1 MTQQNNDQSSDSNTE
16 DPVSNTADGKN
27 ARVQI
32 FHARDARSMMELGI
46 MSVEFPPEVKPLVAE
61 AVGNG
66 LIAGDEVKVL
76 FSMPGFSLLH
86 AWLKKDYPLAAHSHD
101 ADCLYWIVS
110 GALQYGSQILRK
122 GDGFFVPANVP
133 YSYVPVGDN
142 GVEVLE
148 FRHVEKFNFKA
159 RSGER
164 FWQKAIETCKSNGQ
178 SWKDAES
185 PLWSDQNDSQA
196 KWTQVADRFWN
207 ALDFGNLDE
216 AVTCC
221 HPEATTWHN
230 FDQKL
235 TNLEQSK
242 AGWGGYIAAFSERAT
257 TKIHRNF
264 IGDGFF
270 QQHTLIVRRADG
282 SQKAWD
288 VCVIMRFKDGLI
300 ASLEEYIDRAGAYT
314 PAADSSSN

>member
-1 MTQQNNDQSSDSNTE
+1 MANSTTNDSASQSAE
-16 DPVSNTADGKN
+16 QRQKI
-27 ARVQI
+27 QI

-61 AVGNG
+61 AVGSG

-110 GALQYGSQILRK
+110 GALQYGNQTLRK

-133 YSYVPVGDN
+133 YAYIPVGDN

-164 FWQKAIETCKSNGQ
+164 FWQKAIQTCKTNGQ

-185 PLWSDQNDSQA
+185 PLWRDQIDSGDSQA
-196 KWTQVADRFWN
+196 KWTEVADRFWN
-207 ALDFGNLDE
+207 ALDLGNLE
-216 AVTCC
+216 GAVACC
-221 HPEATTWHN
+221 HSSTTTWHN
-230 FDQKL
+230 FDQK
-235 TNLEQSK
+235 TMTLEESK
-242 AGWGGYIAAFSERAT
+242 AGWGGYIAAFDERAT
-257 TKIHRNF
+257 IKVRRNF

-270 QQHTLIVRRADG
+270 QQHTLKVRLANG
-282 SQKAWD
+282 AQKAWD
-288 VCVIMRFKDGLI
+288 ACVIMRFKDGLI
-300 ASLEEYIDRAGAYT
+300 TSIEEYIDRAGAYA
-314 PAADSSSN
+314 PAADSSSS